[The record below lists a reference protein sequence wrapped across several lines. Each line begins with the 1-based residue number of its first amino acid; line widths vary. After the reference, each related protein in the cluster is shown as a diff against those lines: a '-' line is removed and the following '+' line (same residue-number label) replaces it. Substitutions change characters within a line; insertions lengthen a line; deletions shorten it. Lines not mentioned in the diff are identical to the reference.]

1 MDPTKADTASDLSDF
16 SVSNAGGP
24 APTLRGR
31 RILFLFLV
39 LGTTFAMCGLMAAT
53 LSRGGFGLLDLVLT
67 ACFLVTLPWTVI
79 GFWNAV
85 TGLLVLRLSRDPT
98 GLVCPVAADSY
109 DAEPIEGKTA
119 MLSCIRNEDAEAVAR
134 NLSLVL
140 EGLAEA
146 GVADRFQLY
155 VLSDS
160 TWEDVIAEEEEIF
173 GKLQDRWRGILPVT
187 YRRREE
193 NPGFKAGNIRDFSE
207 RWGQLH
213 DYALALDADSLM
225 SADAIMRL
233 VRTMQ
238 RNPRL
243 GILQHL
249 TVGMPTASPFARV
262 FQFGMRLGMRSYTVG
277 SAWWQGDCG
286 PYWGHN
292 ALIRLQPFI
301 EHCHLPK
308 LPGRPPLGGWILSHD
323 QVEAVLMRRAGYEVR
338 VLPEEE
344 GSWEENPPTLI
355 EFIRRDLRW
364 CQGNMQYWRLLAMP
378 GLHPVSRAQLL
389 LAILMFI
396 GSPAWIAF
404 MSLGMLRVGM
414 AKDPS
419 QTFHADTGLL
429 LFGLIMTMVFAP
441 KIATLVDVLASPAKR
456 MAFGGTPRVL
466 TGFITEI
473 VFSTLLAPVMALAHT
488 RFLLGLPF
496 GRAAVWSAQRRTGHR
511 VSLAEGFERLWLQT
525 LFGISAMLWL
535 GLAAP
540 VALIGF
546 LPFLLGS
553 ILAVPIA
560 TITAKPRLGLMLSR
574 AGLWRIPEESN
585 PSDDLRAIQLSTL
598 RSARPA
604 MTASEP
610 VADAASGR

>member
-1 MDPTKADTASDLSDF
+1 MENTTSESDDPSVTFSDGLASS
-16 SVSNAGGP
+16 
-24 APTLRGR
+24 LRGR
-31 RILFLFLV
+31 RNLFAALV
-39 LGTTFAMCGLMAAT
+39 LGKITAMCGLMIAT
-53 LSRGGFGLLDLVLT
+53 LSRGGFGTLDLVLT
-67 ACFLVTLPWTVI
+67 ASFLITLPWTVI

-85 TGLLVLRLSRDPT
+85 IGFLILRLRRDPVN
-98 GLVCPVAADSY
+98 LVCPAAKESTG
-109 DAEPIEGKTA
+109 DAPIEGKTA
-119 MLSCIRNEDAEAVAR
+119 LLSCIRNEDVEAVAR
-134 NLSLVL
+134 KLSVML
-140 EGLAEA
+140 EGLASA
-146 GVADRFQLY
+146 GVADRFHLY

-160 TWEDVIAEEEEIF
+160 TWKDVVAEEQKIF
-173 GKLQDRWRGILPVT
+173 GRLQDRWRGILAVT
-187 YRRREE
+187 YRRRQE
-193 NPGFKAGNIRDFSE
+193 NPGFKAGNIHDFCE
-207 RWGQLH
+207 RWGHLH
-213 DYALALDADSLM
+213 DYALVLDADSLM
-225 SADAIMRL
+225 STDAILRL

-238 RNPRL
+238 CNPRL

-338 VLPEEE
+338 VLPDEE

-404 MSLGMLRVGM
+404 MTLGMLRVGM
-414 AKDPS
+414 AEDPS

-441 KIATLVDVLASPAKR
+441 KIATLVDVLASRAKR
-456 MAFGGTPRVL
+456 LAFGGVLRVI
-466 TGFITEI
+466 TGFVTEI
-473 VFSTLLAPVMALAHT
+473 VFSTLLAPVVALAHT

-496 GRAAVWSAQRRTGHR
+496 GRAAVWSVQRRTGHR

-525 LFGISAMLWL
+525 LFGISAVLWL

-540 VALIGF
+540 AALIGF
-546 LPFLLGS
+546 FPFLLGS

-560 TITAKPRLGLMLSR
+560 TITAEPRLGLMHSR
-574 AGLWRIPEESN
+574 VGLWRIPEESN
-585 PSDDLRAIQLSTL
+585 PSHELRAIQLPTL
-598 RSARPA
+598 RSPRPA
-604 MTASEP
+604 ITSSEP

>member
-1 MDPTKADTASDLSDF
+1 MTETTSEQVDP
-16 SVSNAGGP
+16 SVSSSGGL
-24 APTLRGR
+24 APNLRGR
-31 RILFLFLV
+31 RILFAALV
-39 LGTTFAMCGLMAAT
+39 LGTVIAMCGLMAAT

-67 ACFLVTLPWTVI
+67 ACFLITLPWTVI

-85 TGLLVLRLSRDPT
+85 IGLLVLRSSRDPA
-98 GLVCPVAADSY
+98 GLVCPAAADSS

-119 MLSCIRNEDAEAVAR
+119 LLSCIRNEHVEAVAR
-134 NLSLVL
+134 NLSVML

-146 GVADRFQLY
+146 GVAGRFQLY

-173 GKLQDRWRGILPVT
+173 GQLQDRWRGILPVT

-193 NPGFKAGNIRDFSE
+193 NPGFKAGNIRDFSV
-207 RWGQLH
+207 RWGHLH
-213 DYALALDADSLM
+213 DYALVLDADSLM
-225 SADAIMRL
+225 STDAILRL
-233 VRTMQ
+233 VRIMQ

-308 LPGRPPLGGWILSHD
+308 LPGSPPLGGWILSHD

-355 EFIRRDLRW
+355 EHIRRDLRW
-364 CQGNMQYWRLLAMP
+364 CQGNMQYWRLLDMP

-389 LAILMFI
+389 LAILMFV

-404 MSLGMLRVGM
+404 MTLGMLRVGM
-414 AKDPS
+414 AEDPS
-419 QTFHADTGLL
+419 QTFHADIGLP

-441 KIATLVDVLASPAKR
+441 KIATLVDVLASRAR
-456 MAFGGTPRVL
+456 RQAFGGMPRVI

-496 GRAAVWSAQRRTGHR
+496 GRAAVWSVQRRTGHR
-511 VSLAEGFERLWLQT
+511 VSLAEAFERLWVQT
-525 LFGISAMLWL
+525 LFGISAVLWL
-535 GLAAP
+535 GLVAP
-540 VALIGF
+540 AALIGF

-560 TITAKPRLGLMLSR
+560 TITAEPELGVMFSR
-574 AGLWRIPEESN
+574 VGLWRIPEESN
-585 PSDDLRAIQLSTL
+585 PSHDLRAIQLPAL
-598 RSARPA
+598 RPPRPA
-604 MTASEP
+604 IASSKP

>member
-1 MDPTKADTASDLSDF
+1 M
-16 SVSNAGGP
+16 
-24 APTLRGR
+24 
-31 RILFLFLV
+31 
-39 LGTTFAMCGLMAAT
+39 
-53 LSRGGFGLLDLVLT
+53 
-67 ACFLVTLPWTVI
+67 
-79 GFWNAV
+79 
-85 TGLLVLRLSRDPT
+85 
-98 GLVCPVAADSY
+98 
-109 DAEPIEGKTA
+109 
-119 MLSCIRNEDAEAVAR
+119 
-134 NLSLVL
+134 L
-140 EGLAEA
+140 EGLAAA
-146 GVADRFQLY
+146 GVADRFHLY

-160 TWEDVIAEEEEIF
+160 TWEDVIAEEEGVF
-173 GKLQDRWRGILPVT
+173 GQLQDRWRGTLPVT

-193 NPGFKAGNIRDFSE
+193 NPGFKAGNIRDFCE
-207 RWGQLH
+207 RWGSLH

-225 SADAIMRL
+225 STDAILRL

-262 FQFGMRLGMRSYTVG
+262 FQFGMRLGMRSYTLG

-323 QVEAVLMRRAGYEVR
+323 QVEAVLMRRVGYEVR

-404 MSLGMLRVGM
+404 MTLGMLRVGL
-414 AKDPS
+414 AEDPS

-456 MAFGGTPRVL
+456 LAFGGTPRVI
-466 TGFITEI
+466 TGFVTEV
-473 VFSTLLAPVMALAHT
+473 VFSALLAPVMAFAHT
-488 RFLLGLPF
+488 RFLLGLPL
-496 GRAAVWSAQRRTGHR
+496 GRAAVWSAQRRARHR
-511 VSLAEGFERLWLQT
+511 VSVIGGLERLWLQT
-525 LFGISAMLWL
+525 LFGISAVVWL

-540 VALIGF
+540 AALIGF
-546 LPFLLGS
+546 LPFLLGA

-560 TITAKPRLGLMLSR
+560 SITANPRLGLLLVR
-574 AGLWRIPEESN
+574 LGLWRVPDETV
-585 PSDDLRAIQLSTL
+585 PSRELSALQRPALRP
-598 RSARPA
+598 ARPA
-604 MTASEP
+604 LASSEP